1 MSVCGTSNSRSRL
14 MTGIFIDEK
23 DSSDAK
29 EQIQCDE
36 IIENQIDSNIRSI
49 LITGKDIDQIN

>member
-1 MSVCGTSNSRSRL
+1 